1 MNLIPN
7 LGMNAKNPGEPPPD
21 PQFWGSRT
29 WIGFHVPPELG
40 ARGPKAL
47 Q

>member
-1 MNLIPN
+1 
-7 LGMNAKNPGEPPPD
+7 MNAIPGEPPPD

-29 WIGFHVPPELG
+29 WTEFHVPPEYSPCGHSRKG
-40 ARGPKAL
+40 ARGPEVL